1 MPEQRSYSLLTAL
14 VVLLAGVSGACASGG
29 KPGNA
34 AATAASTA
42 ELRSEVAEA
51 RTVLQQLSATLYE
64 TDQPETLN
72 GGKWFKRFSKQHER
86 VREAGQTLREG
97 ETQYA
102 ENRRLYL
109 NRWEDDLSSI
119 LQPELREASAK
130 RRDVLRADLRRT
142 GDGLEAMTQDFEPL
156 LRTLGDLEAFLVN
169 DLTANAFVKARPQ
182 LTTAWENCNALV
194 EDSADVLDDLNG
206 LVDELKPVD

>member
-1 MPEQRSYSLLTAL
+1 MPEQRSRSILTAL
-14 VVLLAGVSGACASGG
+14 VVFLAAASGACASGG
-29 KPGNA
+29 RPGNA

-51 RTVLQQLSATLYE
+51 RTALQQLAATLYE

-72 GGKWFKRFSKQHER
+72 GGKWFKQFTKQHDR

-119 LQPELREASAK
+119 QQPELREASAQ
-130 RRDVLRADLRRT
+130 RRDVLRAELREA
-142 GDGLEAMTQDFEPL
+142 GDGLESMTQDFEPL
-156 LRTLGDLEAFLVN
+156 LRTLGDLESFLVN
-169 DLTANAFVKARPQ
+169 DLTADAFVQARPQ
-182 LTTAWENCNALV
+182 LTTTWEGSNALV
-194 EDSADVLDDLNG
+194 EKAADVLDDLNG
-206 LVDELKPVD
+206 LVDELKPVN